1 MNSDEKLVVK
11 VKELKKVFKTG
22 DSYLTVLDGLN
33 LNVCQGE
40 IAAIIGRSGSG
51 KSTLLNLIGGLDHPT
66 YGNVIIR
73 NTHIENGS
81 EEELSKFRNRHIG
94 FIFQFHH
101 LLSEFT
107 VVENIMMPNLIAH
120 FNVEKAYNKSLEL
133 MKLLG
138 IYEKKD
144 SKPNK
149 LSGGESQRVAIARAL
164 INAPEIILADEPTG
178 NLDAQTAETIKG
190 MLFDIAKKF
199 GHTMIIVTHNRS
211 IVEEA
216 DTTYQLQDGILNHL
230 LDHIN

>member
-1 MNSDEKLVVK
+1 
-11 VKELKKVFKTG
+11 
-22 DSYLTVLDGLN
+22 
-33 LNVCQGE
+33 
-40 IAAIIGRSGSG
+40 
-51 KSTLLNLIGGLDHPT
+51 
-66 YGNVIIR
+66 
-73 NTHIENGS
+73 
-81 EEELSKFRNRHIG
+81 
-94 FIFQFHH
+94 